1 MDYALFKRISK
12 VTLGKEK
19 ADLVLK
25 GGRIVDVF
33 TNEIHTADL
42 AIKDGIIA
50 GIGTY
55 YEGEEEIDM
64 SGKYIM
70 PGFIDSHLHLES
82 TMVTPNELVTIAAG
96 CGTTTFIVDPHEAAN
111 VSGTDGI
118 DYILKQTE
126 ASPANVYVMMP
137 SCVPATDIDDN
148 GCELTA
154 AKMKPYLK
162 EPRILGL
169 GEVMNDPG
177 VVYGDKKLHEKLRL
191 FAGRPIDGHAPF
203 LAGDELSAYAL
214 AGIMTDHEC
223 TSYDYAMEEVRRG
236 IHVHIREGSAAHNL
250 EAIVKGIVKNHI
262 PVDNFSFCT
271 DDKHIEDIL
280 RDGHIN
286 YNVRRAVKLGIK
298 PVDAIKMATINAARC
313 YGLRDLGALA
323 PGYQADIIACES
335 LERFDI
341 TDVFHKGRRLDKDS
355 SPKVLPCDEELKNTV
370 HLSPVSKD
378 IFVLPIKDKTAHVI
392 GIDASQITTKHT
404 IKRLGNTDNYIPK
417 NGLNKIAAIE
427 RHKGT
432 GKVGVGICSHYGIS
446 GGAIASS
453 VSHDSHNIIVVGDN
467 DEDMAIAV
475 NEIIRAQGGYT
486 LVEKGKVYDTLPLP
500 IMGLMS
506 DAGFSEVNKKLQRMI
521 KKAHQMGIPD
531 EVEPYITLSFMALPV
546 IAEIRITPRGLFDV
560 NAFKFIDKQG

>member
-1 MDYALFKRISK
+1 MDYAAFKRVSR
-12 VTLGKEK
+12 VTLGKEP

-25 GGRIVDVF
+25 GAKVIDVF
-33 TNEIHTADL
+33 TNEMHTADL

-55 YEGEEEIDM
+55 YEGREEIDM

-111 VSGTDGI
+111 VSGTAGV
-118 DYILKQTE
+118 DYILDQTE
-126 ASPANVYVMMP
+126 DAPANVYVMMP

-148 GCELTA
+148 GFDFTA

-162 EPRILGL
+162 NPRILGL

-191 FAGRPIDGHAPF
+191 FAGKPIDGHAPF
-203 LAGDELSAYAL
+203 LPGEELSAYAL

-223 TSYDYAMEEVRRG
+223 SSYDYAMEEVRRG

-250 EAIVKGIVKNHI
+250 EAIVKGIVKNRI
-262 PVDNFSFCT
+262 PTENFSFCT
-271 DDKHIEDIL
+271 DDKHIEDII

-298 PVDAIKMATINAARC
+298 PIDAIKMATINAARC
-313 YGLRDLGALA
+313 YGLSHLGALA
-323 PGYQADIIACES
+323 PGYQADIIATDN
-335 LERFDI
+335 LEKFDI
-341 TDVFHKGRRLDKDS
+341 TDVFHKGVRIDRS
-355 SPKVLPCDEELKNTV
+355 ERPKVRPCPEELKRTIN
-370 HLSPVSKD
+370 LDPVSKEL
-378 IFVLPIKDKTAHVI
+378 FRLPIVNKSAHII
-392 GIDASQITTKHT
+392 GIDASQITTKHVV
-404 IKRLGNTDNYIPK
+404 KKLGNTDNYVPA

-427 RHKGT
+427 RHKNS
-432 GKVGVGICSHYGIS
+432 GKASVGICSHYGIR

-475 NEIIRAQGGYT
+475 NEIIRVQGGYV

-500 IMGLMS
+500 VMGLMS

-531 EVEPYITLSFMALPV
+531 DVEPYITLSFMALPV
-546 IAEIRITPRGLFDV
+546 IPEIRITPRGLFDV
-560 NAFKFIDKQG
+560 SAFKFIK